1 MREQI
6 SPDYISVLNKSGCIV
21 AATKGEQGCSIYEP
35 SGERND
41 IDAFRVTPVD
51 TTGAGDTFNASFVY
65 GMSQGLGVRE
75 AGEYASAAAA
85 RSILYMGPRS
95 GAVGVEQVEQ
105 FISTYKG
112 KFKEEA

>member
-1 MREQI
+1 MKR
-6 SPDYISVLNKSGCIV
+6 L
-21 AATKGEQGCSIYEP
+21 SIPNVNFTLFQKVCETDKLQSTYC
-35 SGERND
+35 GR
-41 IDAFRVTPVD
+41 RVTPVD